1 MRRNALIRFAGGMA
15 RWAVAMGMVLVG
27 TAATANASTLL
38 FLEDGNSHVDL
49 CVSDC
54 GSLPAGANGWTVDD
68 VNRLYQEWFWYRID
82 PDPLPAVSD
91 PGQRLDL
98 IGSPSYTG
106 GGGSTASVTYE
117 NDVVK
122 ATIDYTLS
130 GGFLGSN
137 TSTLQEIVT
146 LTNKS
151 STGSVWLNL
160 FQYSDFDMCGAGSA
174 DNAAIGGSG
183 GSLVATQTGSCDAIM
198 SQTFADGT
206 SHFDASEAGTIPA
219 TVEAGLDLAD
229 NPSVGG
235 VDAASGFQWTSY
247 ADSLNFASEN
257 NTGTNVKIFGIT
269 KVVAPAVPE
278 PMSILLLGTGLL
290 GIGRTA
296 RRRRHAA
303 V

>member
-1 MRRNALIRFAGGMA
+1 
-15 RWAVAMGMVLVG
+15 MVLVG
-27 TAATANASTLL
+27 TKANASTLL
-38 FLEDGNSHVDL
+38 FLEDGNSRVDL

-54 GSLPAGANGWTVDD
+54 GSLPSGAYGWTVDD

-91 PGQRLDL
+91 PGQQLDL
-98 IGSPSYTG
+98 IGSPTYTGG

-117 NDVVK
+117 NNLIK

-137 TSTLQEIVT
+137 TSTLQELVT

-160 FQYSDFDMCGAGSA
+160 FQYSDFDMCGTGSA
-174 DNAAIGGSG
+174 DNAAVNAVDS
-183 GSLVATQTGSCDAIM
+183 SLVATQTGSCDAIM
-198 SQTFADGT
+198 SQTFADAT
-206 SHFDASEAGTIPA
+206 SHYEASEAGTIPA
-219 TVEAGLDLAD
+219 RVEAGLDLSD

-247 ADSLNFASEN
+247 TDSLNFATEN
-257 NTGTNVKIFGIT
+257 NSGTNVKIFGVA
-269 KVVAPAVPE
+269 KEVAPAVPE

-290 GIGRTA
+290 GVGRTA
-296 RRRRHAA
+296 RRRRNAA